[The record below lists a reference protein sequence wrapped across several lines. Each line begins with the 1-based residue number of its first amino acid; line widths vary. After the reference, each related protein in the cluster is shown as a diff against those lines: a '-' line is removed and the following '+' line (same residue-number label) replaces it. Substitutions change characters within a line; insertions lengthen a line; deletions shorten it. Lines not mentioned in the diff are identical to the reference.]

1 MSINT
6 QLIKG
11 INQID
16 GHGSLEEFSDND
28 FIQHFEQPMDD
39 VVVRT
44 LYSAPP
50 KSVEFPFRKSAGNCL
65 EFTYILS
72 GDTILSLRNGPGD
85 WTDYHISEAVRT
97 VGYNTEF
104 GGIAMVNSSVPINN
118 FHVYI
123 TPQKLAQ
130 LLGSGNEHLVRTII
144 DETSLGKHSSINNT
158 NIDPITSSI
167 IHQIS
172 TRKGSSPADSL
183 FLRGKIL
190 ELLAHEVE
198 LLCSPRRKETILQPE
213 DIIRLQTARSIMM
226 ELMSTPPHIAELAR
240 RVGLNEKKIKQGFK
254 ELYGTTVYGF
264 LRDYRME
271 QAKLMFDRD
280 HKSVTEVACT
290 VGYSNVSHFGVLFKQ
305 HHGVQPGE
313 YLRSLK
319 EQLLTHQLSS

>member
-1 MSINT
+1 MAIDT

-11 INQID
+11 LNEITDRAIRK
-16 GHGSLEEFSDND
+16 EYADNS
-28 FIQHFEQPMDD
+28 FIQHFEQPMDN

-44 LYSAPP
+44 LYSSPP
-50 KSVEFPFRKSAGNCL
+50 KSVELPFRKNAFPCL

-85 WTDYHISEAVRT
+85 WTDYHISEKVRSI
-97 VGYNTEF
+97 GYNTEF
-104 GGIAMVNSSVPINN
+104 GGIAMVNSSIPIKN

-130 LLGSGNEHLVRTII
+130 LLGSGNEQLVRRII
-144 DETSLGKHSSINNT
+144 DKTSLGKNSSFNKT
-158 NIDPITSSI
+158 NIDPITTSI
-167 IHQIS
+167 IHQII
-172 TRKGSSPADSL
+172 TRDGSSPADSL
-183 FLRGKIL
+183 FLKGKIL
-190 ELLAHEVE
+190 ELLSHEVKS
-198 LLCSPRRKETILQPE
+198 LCSPSRKQTILQP
-213 DIIRLQTARSIMM
+213 DDVVRLQTARTIMM
-226 ELMSTPPHIAELAR
+226 ERMSTPPPIAELAR
-240 RVGLNEKKIKQGFK
+240 RVGLNVRKIKQGFK

-290 VGYSNVSHFGVLFKQ
+290 VGYSNVSHFGVLFKH

-319 EQLLTHQLSS
+319 EHHITHRLSP